1 MGTLADVRANIVIV
15 GLGAL
20 GSAAAWQATRRGYTV
35 IGFEQFELGHERG
48 ASHDTSRILRH
59 SYHTPHYV
67 ELTFG
72 AYDAWAQLESES
84 GVSLVTRTGG
94 VDLFPPDAAIDM
106 STYTQSMDAV
116 GIAYEVLDNEA
127 LRARWPQ
134 FTPPEGTLSLYQERS
149 SIVPAALGTAT
160 MQRLARDGG
169 ADLRELTRV
178 ESIEPTATGVR
189 VVTSAGEAHADRVII
204 TADAWTSALTTSLG
218 WPIPLTV
225 TEEQVTYVEAPPT
238 YADLPLWIWMDDP
251 SFYGFPTYAVPGSAA
266 EMTIKAAE
274 DCGGP
279 TVSGDE
285 RSLQPDTRMQG
296 RLMNFLHANFAGLG
310 APVRSKRC
318 LYSLTADRDF
328 VISPVPGYEN
338 VIVGLG
344 AAHAFKFAP
353 AFGGM
358 LLDLVDGHPV
368 DPVFRLDRPAI
379 TDPDYAPAWLV

>member
-1 MGTLADVRANIVIV
+1 MTNIAIV

-20 GSAAAWQATRRGYTV
+20 GSAAAWEATRRGYSV
-35 IGFEQFELGHERG
+35 IGLEQFELGHERG

-67 ELTFG
+67 ELTFR
-72 AYDAWAQLESES
+72 AYDAWAELESDS
-84 GVSLVTRTGG
+84 GIALVTQTGG
-94 VDLFPPDAAIDM
+94 VDFFPPGASIDM
-106 STYTQSMDAV
+106 ATYTSSMDAI
-116 GIAYEVLDNEA
+116 GIAYDALDNDA
-127 LRARWPQ
+127 LRAQWPQ
-134 FTPPEGTLSLYQERS
+134 FVPPEGTVSLYQERS

-160 MQRLARDGG
+160 MQRLARERG
-169 ADLRELTRV
+169 ADLRERSRV
-178 ESIEPTATGVR
+178 EAIEPMATGVR
-189 VVTSAGEAHADRVII
+189 LITSDGVVTADRCII
-204 TADAWTSALTTSLG
+204 TADAWTSALTTPLG

-225 TEEQVTYVEAPPT
+225 TEEQVTYVQVPPS

-251 SFYGFPTYAVPGSAA
+251 SFYGFPTYTMPGQAP
-266 EMTIKAAE
+266 EMTMKAAE

-279 TVSGDE
+279 TVTGDE
-285 RSLQPDTRMQG
+285 RSGELDPAMLD
-296 RLMNFLHANFAGLG
+296 RLMTFLRSTFTDIGEV
-310 APVRSKRC
+310 VRSKRC

-328 VISPVPGYEN
+328 VISTVPGYDN

-368 DPVFRLDRPAI
+368 DPVFQLDRPGI
-379 TDPDYAPAWLV
+379 TDPAYEANWLV